1 MLSGQPL
8 RDIRVV
14 ELGQNLAAPF
24 GALVLA
30 ELGARVLKVEAPSG
44 DDARHYG
51 ARVGDRSS
59 IAFESVNRGKAS
71 ITLDLGREG
80 DRDWL
85 REHIAGDTDVCIQSL
100 RPGRARELGLGSED
114 LLARN
119 PRLLYCNVGAFG
131 AQGPLASQPGYDPM
145 MQAFSG
151 IMSVTGEYDRP
162 PSRVGVPLVDW
173 GTGMWL
179 ALAVLVALRERDRS
193 GRGGLVDVSLLETA
207 LSFMSLNIA
216 ACRVTGKDP
225 RRAGSGLRG
234 VAPNRAYRT
243 ADGPIMV
250 SALNDRLFARLAQ
263 VLGHPEWMQEPDF
276 ATATARG
283 QHQDRVDALLEGR
296 FATRS
301 RAEWLSLLEQAGV
314 PCAPIHSASE
324 ALAHPQ
330 VQALGMVEEGGAG
343 AMPRVRLPLSFDGV
357 RPAAGAPAPG
367 LGAYDKTREQ
377 VPRPFSRPMAED

>member
-24 GALVLA
+24 GAQVLA
-30 ELGARVLKVEAPSG
+30 ELGASVLKVEAPSG
-44 DDARHYG
+44 DDSRHYG
-51 ARVGDRSS
+51 APVGDGSS
-59 IAFESVNRGKAS
+59 IAFEAVNRGKGS
-71 ITLDLGREG
+71 VTLDLGSAA

-85 REHIAGDTDVCIQSL
+85 RAHIVGEADVCIQSL
-100 RPGRARELGLGSED
+100 RPGRACELGLGPDE

-131 AQGPLASQPGYDPM
+131 AQGPLAGRPGYDPM
-145 MQAFSG
+145 IQAFSG
-151 IMSVTGEYDRP
+151 IMSVTGEADRP

-179 ALAVLVALRERDRS
+179 ALAVLAALRERDRS
-193 GRGGLVDVSLLETA
+193 GRGGQVDVSLLETA
-207 LSFMSLNIA
+207 LSFMTLNFA
-216 ACRVTGKDP
+216 ACRVMDKEP

-250 SALNDRLFARLAQ
+250 SALNDRLFQRLAEI
-263 VLGHPEWMQEPDF
+263 LGHPEWPQDPEF
-276 ATATARG
+276 ATAGARG
-283 QHQDRVDALLEGR
+283 RHQDRLDDLLQDAFG
-296 FATRS
+296 ARS
-301 RAEWLSLLEQAGV
+301 RDEWLELLDQAGV
-314 PCAPIHSASE
+314 PCAPIHGVGE
-324 ALAHPQ
+324 ALGHAQ
-330 VQALGMVEEGGAG
+330 VQALGMVEDGGAG

-357 RPAAGAPAPG
+357 RPAAGAPAPV
-367 LGAYDKTREQ
+367 REP
-377 VPRPFSRPMAED
+377 VNLRPSTPHR

>member
-24 GALVLA
+24 GALILA
-30 ELGARVLKVEAPSG
+30 ELGASVLKVEAPPG

-51 ARVGDRSS
+51 ARVGGQSS
-59 IAFESVNRGKAS
+59 IAFESVNRGKES
-71 ITLDLGREG
+71 VTLDLGRDA

-85 REHIAGDTDVCIQSL
+85 REHIADAADVCIQSL
-100 RPGRARELGLGSED
+100 RPGRARELGLGPDD
-114 LLARN
+114 LLPRN
-119 PRLLYCNVGAFG
+119 SRLLYCNVGAFG

-151 IMSVTGEYDRP
+151 IMSVTGEYDRA

-179 ALAVLVALRERDRS
+179 ALAVLAALRERDRS

-234 VAPNRAYRT
+234 VAPNRAYQT

-250 SALNDRLFARLAQ
+250 SALNDRLFARLADA
-263 VLGHPEWMQEPDF
+263 LGHPEWARDPEL

-283 QHQDRVDALLEGR
+283 QHQDRVDALVEG
-296 FATRS
+296 ALAARS
-301 RAEWLSLLEQAGV
+301 RAEWLSLLERAGV

-330 VQALGMVEEGGAG
+330 VQALGMVEESGVG
-343 AMPRVRLPLSFDGV
+343 AMPRVRLPLRFDGV
-357 RPAAGAPAPG
+357 RPPAGAPAPA
-367 LGAYDKTREQ
+367 LGAHRKTH
-377 VPRPFSRPMAED
+377 DG

>member
-24 GALVLA
+24 GALILA
-30 ELGARVLKVEAPSG
+30 ELGARVLKVEAPAG
-44 DDARHYG
+44 DDSRHYG
-51 ARVGDRSS
+51 ARVGEQSS
-59 IAFESVNRGKAS
+59 VAFETVNRGKES
-71 ITLDLGREG
+71 VTLDLGSAA

-85 REHIAGDTDVCIQSL
+85 GEHLVTAADVCIQSL
-100 RPGRARELGLGSED
+100 RPGRAAALGLGSEA

-131 AQGPLASQPGYDPM
+131 AQGPLAGQPGYDPM

-179 ALAVLVALRERDRS
+179 ALAVLAALRERDRS
-193 GRGGLVDVSLLETA
+193 GRGGVVDVSLLETA

-216 ACRVTGKDP
+216 SCRVTGKDP

-243 ADGPIMV
+243 ADGPIMI
-250 SALNDRLFARLAQ
+250 SALNDRLFARLAEA
-263 VLGHPEWMQEPDF
+263 LGHPQWPHDPEF

-283 QHQDRVDALLEGR
+283 RHQDRLDALLEGAL
-296 FATRS
+296 ATRA
-301 RAEWLSLLEQAGV
+301 RAEWLKLLEQAGV
-314 PCAPIHSASE
+314 PCAPIHGTGE
-324 ALAHPQ
+324 ALDHPQ
-330 VQALGMVEEGGAG
+330 VQALGMVAECGAG
-343 AMPRVRLPLSFDGV
+343 AMPRVGLPLRFDGV
-357 RPAAGAPAPG
+357 RPAAGAPAPA
-367 LGAYDKTREQ
+367 LGTYRRLHEG
-377 VPRPFSRPMAED
+377 

>member
-24 GALVLA
+24 GAQVLA
-30 ELGARVLKVEAPSG
+30 ELGASVLKVEAPSG

-51 ARVGDRSS
+51 APVGERSS
-59 IAFESVNRGKAS
+59 IAFEAVNRGKAS
-71 ITLDLGREG
+71 ITLDLGSAA

-85 REHIAGDTDVCIQSL
+85 REHIAGQADVCIQSL
-100 RPGRARELGLGSED
+100 RPGRARELGLGAEQ

-131 AQGPLASQPGYDPM
+131 AQGPLAARPGYDPM

-151 IMSVTGEYDRP
+151 IMSVTGEADRP

-179 ALAVLVALRERDRS
+179 ALAVVAALRERDRS
-193 GRGGLVDVSLLETA
+193 GQGGEIDVSLLETA
-207 LSFMSLNIA
+207 LSFMTLNFA
-216 ACRVTGKDP
+216 ARRVMDREP

-234 VAPNRAYRT
+234 VAPNRAYQT

-250 SALNDRLFARLAQ
+250 SALNDRLFQRLAEI
-263 VLGHPEWMQEPDF
+263 LGHPEWPRDPEF
-276 ATATARG
+276 ATAGARG
-283 QHQDRVDALLEGR
+283 RHQDRLDGLLEAAFGARSRGEWLALLD
-296 FATRS
+296 
-301 RAEWLSLLEQAGV
+301 QAGV
-314 PCAPIHSASE
+314 PCAPIHEVGE

-330 VQALGMVEEGGAG
+330 VQSIGMVEDGGAG
-343 AMPRVRLPLSFDGV
+343 VMPRVRLPLSFDGV
-357 RPAAGAPAPG
+357 RPAAGAPAP
-367 LGAYDKTREQ
+367 AQEPAT
-377 VPRPFSRPMAED
+377 PRSPR